1 MRTPGPKK
9 STPRRAELAEGG
21 TTPMHGRGDRT
32 KTATTDAA
40 GTQRPSITGQEAKD
54 NPKLAKG
61 GSRQG
66 MFKAQAGGE
75 INDAEWA
82 RWEHELIAAGRE
94 GRIIGALDLAGR

>member
-66 MFKAQAGGE
+66 MFKAQAADPAPAGRTARPKAAALGGE
-75 INDAEWA
+75 A
-82 RWEHELIAAGRE
+82 RPARPGQCAP
-94 GRIIGALDLAGR
+94 D